1 MHSFIYFS
9 NFKCMLEFMYVCTY
23 VCTYAPNVTM
33 FEYMHVD
40 LCVFMYAY
48 MNECMY
54 ICNRYV

>member
-1 MHSFIYFS
+1 MQ
-9 NFKCMLEFMYVCTY
+9 EFMYVCTY
-23 VCTYAPNVTM
+23 VCTYAPYVTM